1 MQAGQSHLGEGEKWD
16 HCIENS
22 IRKVT
27 LGAMVGSAFHLFFF
41 RMWLCTWLK
50 RSSFN
55 LGNPKFVR
63 FLYGLPI
70 GFGLGQSW
78 TEAKLL
84 FGHDVKFDRCL
95 IATVCLLSLSL
106 RLVIFLPTFVLG
118 SCFWCWFCFGIFMFY
133 VDVSFGPNKILNI
146 FSFENGLFVLP
157 KIYQWFFFCTPN
169 PTLHFMMTR
178 LCRGGSET
186 VDHDG

>member
-1 MQAGQSHLGEGEKWD
+1 MAGQSHLGEGEKWD

-41 RMWLCTWLK
+41 R
-50 RSSFN
+50 
-55 LGNPKFVR
+55 NPKFVR

-95 IATVCLLSLSL
+95 IATVKPIQS
-106 RLVIFLPTFVLG
+106 
-118 SCFWCWFCFGIFMFY
+118 
-133 VDVSFGPNKILNI
+133 VSN
-146 FSFENGLFVLP
+146 
-157 KIYQWFFFCTPN
+157 
-169 PTLHFMMTR
+169 
-178 LCRGGSET
+178 
-186 VDHDG
+186 